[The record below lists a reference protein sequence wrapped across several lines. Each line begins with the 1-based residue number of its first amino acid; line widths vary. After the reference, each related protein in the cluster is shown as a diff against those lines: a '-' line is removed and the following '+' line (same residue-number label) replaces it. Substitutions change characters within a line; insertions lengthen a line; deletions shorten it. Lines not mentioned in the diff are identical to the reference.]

1 MSFVLSQS
9 ESYTWP
15 VTVEFPVDGGRFDKQ
30 TFDAEFKRLPQAKIR
45 GIWDQIQS
53 GEINDDDLCDLV
65 LVGWDGIQDAKGAA
79 VPFSE
84 KAKVDLL
91 DVPLVAAAVVTSWL
105 DSLSKG
111 KRKN

>member
-1 MSFVLSQS
+1 MPFVLSQS
-9 ESYTWP
+9 DSYTWP

-30 TFDAEFKRLPQAKIR
+30 TFDAEFKRLPQARIR
-45 GIWDQIQS
+45 EIWEQINT
-53 GEINDDDLCDLV
+53 GDLGDNDLCEEV
-65 LVGWDGIQDAKGAA
+65 LIGWAGIQDGKGND

-84 KAKVDLL
+84 KAKADLL
-91 DVPLVAAAVVTSWL
+91 NIPLVAAALVGSWL

>member
-1 MSFVLSQS
+1 MAFVLSQS

-30 TFDAEFKRLPQAKIR
+30 TFDAQFKRLPQQRIR
-45 GIWDQIQS
+45 EIWDQIQL
-53 GEINDDDLCDLV
+53 GDINDDELCDQV
-65 LVGWDGIQDAKGAA
+65 VIGWSGINDAKGEA
-79 VPFSE
+79 VPYSE
-84 KAKVDLL
+84 KAKADLL
-91 DVPLVAAAVVTSWL
+91 NVPLVAAAIVTAWL

>member
-1 MSFVLSQS
+1 MAFVLSQS
-9 ESYTWP
+9 ESYSWP

-30 TFDAEFKRLPQAKIR
+30 SFDAEFKRLPQQRIR
-45 GIWDQIQS
+45 EIWDLIQS
-53 GEINDDDLCDLV
+53 GDLTDDELCGEV
-65 LVGWDGIQDAKGAA
+65 LTGWAGIQDGKGQD

-84 KAKVDLL
+84 KAKADLL
-91 DVPLVAAAVVTSWL
+91 NVPLVAAAIVSAWL

>member
-1 MSFVLSQS
+1 MAFVLSQS

-15 VTVEFPVDGGRFDKQ
+15 VTVEFPIDGGRFDKQ
-30 TFDAEFKRLPQAKIR
+30 TFDAEFRRLPQTRIR
-45 GIWDQIQS
+45 EIWDLIQA
-53 GEINDDDLCDLV
+53 GDLNDDDLCADV
-65 LVGWDGIQDAKGAA
+65 LVGWAGIQDASGNE

-84 KAKVDLL
+84 KAKASLL
-91 DVPLVAAAVVTSWL
+91 DVPLVAAAVVSGWL

>member
-1 MSFVLSQS
+1 MFVLSQS

-30 TFDAEFKRLPQAKIR
+30 TFDAEFRRLAQSRIR
-45 GIWDQIQS
+45 EIWELIQS
-53 GEINDDDLCDLV
+53 GDLNDDELCGEV
-65 LVGWDGIQDAKGAA
+65 LVGWAGIQDAKGTE
-79 VPFSE
+79 VPYSE
-84 KAKVDLL
+84 KAKTDLL
-91 DVPLVAAAVVTSWL
+91 NVPLVAAAVVSSWL

>member
-1 MSFVLSQS
+1 MFVLSQS

-30 TFDAEFKRLPQAKIR
+30 AFDAEFRRLPQSRIR
-45 GIWDQIQS
+45 EIWDSIQA
-53 GEINDDDLCDLV
+53 GDLTDDELCNEV
-65 LVGWDGIQDAKGAA
+65 LTGWAGIQDAKGGE
-79 VPFSE
+79 VPYSE
-84 KAKVDLL
+84 KAKGDLL
-91 DVPLVAAAVVTSWL
+91 NVPLVAAAVVSAWL

>member
-1 MSFVLSQS
+1 MFVLSQS

-30 TFDAEFKRLPQAKIR
+30 NFDAEFRRLPQSRIR
-45 GIWDQIQS
+45 EIWELIQ
-53 GEINDDDLCDLV
+53 GGDLNDDELCNEV
-65 LVGWDGIQDAKGAA
+65 LTGWDGIQDAKGNA
-79 VPFSE
+79 VPYSE

-91 DVPLVAAAVVTSWL
+91 NVPLVAAAIVSSWL
-105 DSLSKG
+105 DSLSKA

>member
-1 MSFVLSQS
+1 MAFVLSQS

-30 TFDAEFKRLPQAKIR
+30 SFDAEFKRLPQARIR
-45 GIWDQIQS
+45 EIWEQINT
-53 GEINDDDLCDLV
+53 GDLGDDELCQEV
-65 LVGWDGIQDAKGAA
+65 LVGWAGIQDGKGGEI
-79 VPFSE
+79 PYSE
-84 KAKVDLL
+84 KAKGDLL
-91 DVPLVAAAVVTSWL
+91 NVPLVAASVVGAWL

>member
-1 MSFVLSQS
+1 MAFVLSQS

-15 VTVEFPVDGGRFDKQ
+15 VTVEFPIDGGRFEKQ
-30 TFDAEFKRLPQAKIR
+30 TFDAEFRRLPQARIR
-45 GIWDQIQS
+45 EIWDLIQAGDLS
-53 GEINDDDLCDLV
+53 DDELCDEV
-65 LVGWDGIQDAKGAA
+65 LTGWSGIQDAKGGD

-84 KAKVDLL
+84 KAKADLL
-91 DVPLVAAAVVTSWL
+91 NVPLVSAAVVTSWL

>member
-1 MSFVLSQS
+1 MPFVLSQS
-9 ESYTWP
+9 ESYNWP

-30 TFDAEFKRLPQAKIR
+30 TFDAEFKRLPQSKIR
-45 GIWDQIQS
+45 EIWDQIQS
-53 GEINDDDLCDLV
+53 GDLSDDDLCQEV
-65 LVGWDGIQDAKGAA
+65 LIGWSGINDAKGSE

-84 KAKVDLL
+84 KAKADLL
-91 DVPLVAAAVVTSWL
+91 NVPLVAAAIVTSWL